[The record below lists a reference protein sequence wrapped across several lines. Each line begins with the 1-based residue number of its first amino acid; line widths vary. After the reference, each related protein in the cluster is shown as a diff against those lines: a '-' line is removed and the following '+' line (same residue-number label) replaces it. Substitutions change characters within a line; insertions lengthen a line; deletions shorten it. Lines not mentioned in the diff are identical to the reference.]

1 MGELHQCYYCGNAY
15 ETTAQWQSPQYCSD
29 ECYHKC
35 DNIHANTQLSW
46 MDYENADFHVCTVCG
61 KRYKHIWTG
70 TVKDYPY
77 CGWKCKCIAEERAD
91 AAREAEEAEREAER
105 EQLRQQQAEI
115 AAQIAAEE
123 AKRQAQRTAERNYRE
138 RHNKI
143 NKEYNLKVG
152 KESGVVIDGICY
164 NADKDKVLYC
174 EDKDISE
181 AVIIDGCRTIAL
193 DAFKDCKN
201 LRSVKCPDSLTW
213 VQDGAFYG
221 CRNLK
226 SIDLGNNIET
236 LGEDVFYDCTRLETV
251 ALGNSLRN
259 TYNEDPYFFHFCPS
273 IKRIIVRG
281 GRIKDKRT
289 RTGLFKPI
297 REKEATRRKLMLSS
311 VPLWLAALCVLS
323 GGVGGIFSAAFVIAA
338 TVWNIF
344 CSVTDIYDFDG
355 DGDEALGSRIFYAV
369 ISFAPIAIVSLV
381 LTHNYIGVGAI
392 LGGGIALALAIPF
405 FELLRHSVTPVS
417 LVAGLLSLILPV
429 AAIGLVVAI
438 SATADLRLEKKAAK
452 QMEKWYTPE
461 ADVVVGQNFARAR
474 YRVDQQSGKISTEYE
489 VKFGKNGLAGRDIYT
504 VDTATRTI
512 STLDEKDKEA
522 PNARYFRY
530 FPDGSACYELYEDGT
545 ASIGYPK
552 EGAAFNAAQATEVI
566 GKTFSGKWSDKFTAT
581 VTFGKDG
588 RASVRFSDG
597 DKASGAYIASDEDN
611 MVLYNHKDAGVWH
624 TFTYSDD
631 DSGVRFERMYAKRYE
646 DGTFQSWLRTDTH
659 DDWKKK

>member
-1 MGELHQCYYCGNAY
+1 MATHQCYYCGNAY
-15 ETTAQWQSPQYCSD
+15 ETTAQWQDPQYCSD

-35 DNIHANTQLSW
+35 DNIQANPRLSW
-46 MDYENADFHVCTVCG
+46 MNYENADFHVCTVCG

-70 TVKDYPY
+70 MVAQFPY

-91 AAREAEEAEREAER
+91 AARGAEEAEREAER

-115 AAQIAAEE
+115 AAQLAAEE
-123 AKRQAQRTAERNYRE
+123 AKRQAQRTAERNNRE
-138 RHNKI
+138 RRNREAKKH
-143 NKEYNLKVG
+143 NLKEG

-181 AVIIDGCRTIAL
+181 AVIIDGCDTIAL

-201 LRSVKCPDSLTW
+201 LRSVKCPDSLKW

-221 CRNLK
+221 CENLK
-226 SIDLGNNIET
+226 SIDLGNNIYT
-236 LGEDVFYDCTRLETV
+236 LGEDVFYGCTRLETV
-251 ALGNSLRN
+251 ALGNRLRN

-273 IKRIIVRG
+273 IKRIIVRC

-338 TVWNIF
+338 TVWSIF
-344 CSVTDIYDFDG
+344 CSVADIYDFDG
-355 DGDEALGSRIFYAV
+355 DEALGSKIFYAV
-369 ISFAPIAIVSLV
+369 IAFAPIAIVSLV

-417 LVAGLLSLILPV
+417 LVAAILSIALPV

-438 SATADLRLEKKAAK
+438 SATADLRL
-452 QMEKWYTPE
+452 
-461 ADVVVGQNFARAR
+461 
-474 YRVDQQSGKISTEYE
+474 
-489 VKFGKNGLAGRDIYT
+489 
-504 VDTATRTI
+504 
-512 STLDEKDKEA
+512 
-522 PNARYFRY
+522 
-530 FPDGSACYELYEDGT
+530 
-545 ASIGYPK
+545 
-552 EGAAFNAAQATEVI
+552 
-566 GKTFSGKWSDKFTAT
+566 
-581 VTFGKDG
+581 
-588 RASVRFSDG
+588 
-597 DKASGAYIASDEDN
+597 
-611 MVLYNHKDAGVWH
+611 
-624 TFTYSDD
+624 
-631 DSGVRFERMYAKRYE
+631 
-646 DGTFQSWLRTDTH
+646 
-659 DDWKKK
+659 